1 VHRTWEYS
9 PSTWASTGWFYRPA
23 LGSGLTAVKPSLVG
37 MLLLF
42 GNRVRPER
50 ARKRRLTEL
59 AAWHPYPDE
68 PARALTAASQQ
79 SDKLDE
85 QHAVTHCCR
94 KLDMLC
100 GVLLQPSSSEHGRD

>member
-1 VHRTWEYS
+1 VR
-9 PSTWASTGWFYRPA
+9 PSELLPVPAASQATMCTTHGNIRQALWASTGWFYRPA

-68 PARALTAASQQ
+68 PARALTAVSPQ
-79 SDKLDE
+79 
-85 QHAVTHCCR
+85 V
-94 KLDMLC
+94 
-100 GVLLQPSSSEHGRD
+100 PWHGSLVPAELMVCS